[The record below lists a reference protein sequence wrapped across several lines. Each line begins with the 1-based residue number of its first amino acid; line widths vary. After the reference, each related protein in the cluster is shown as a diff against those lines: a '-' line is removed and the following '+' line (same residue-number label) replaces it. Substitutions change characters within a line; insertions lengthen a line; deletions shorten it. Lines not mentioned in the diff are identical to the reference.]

1 MLAQEA
7 ASQLQLE
14 RVLLV
19 PTGEAPHKVIEPEPG
34 PEVRLEMTRMAAAGD
49 ELLEVLDWEVAKP
62 GPSYTYLTLERL
74 VEFHPDDE
82 LWLLMGADMA
92 ASLESWKEPERV
104 VELARIGIAA
114 RPGTAMADA
123 EAALERLGA
132 LGRAE
137 LVAMPE
143 IGVSSTAIR
152 ERVAAGRP
160 IRYLVGDGV
169 REAIERRGL
178 YREAVAAR

>member
-1 MLAQEA
+1 LAQEA

-34 PEVRLEMTRMAAAGD
+34 PEARLEMTRMAAAGD
-49 ELLEVLDWEVAKP
+49 ELLEVLDWEVVRQ

-74 VEFHPDDE
+74 IEFHPDDD

-92 ASLESWKEPERV
+92 ASLESWKSVERV

-114 RPGTAMADA
+114 RPGTPISDA

-132 LGRAE
+132 LERSE

-152 ERVAAGRP
+152 ERVAGGRP

-169 REAIERRGL
+169 RDAIERRGL